1 MKKIFVILLIFSL
14 STFIFC
20 EDDNFDFKDLSP
32 EDIKILKNRVSE
44 VLPIL
49 KELVNDLKNT
59 DSEVGNLLYNIF
71 DKIYSLLNLFSPILN
86 EDPKSFIA
94 AIIEIK
100 KKVNNL
106 NDYFNFNELIK
117 DIPYDLLLD
126 AEYILFSDP
135 NFNELLDIIF
145 EGYYD
150 IIKIFNIFSRNRMIN
165 DMNFYTLEI

>member
-1 MKKIFVILLIFSL
+1 M
-14 STFIFC
+14 
-20 EDDNFDFKDLSP
+20 
-32 EDIKILKNRVSE
+32 
-44 VLPIL
+44 
-49 KELVNDLKNT
+49 
-59 DSEVGNLLYNIF
+59 
-71 DKIYSLLNLFSPILN
+71 FSPILN

-165 DMNFYTLEI
+165 DMNFYTFNTLEI